1 MTKPKKLSKFTL
13 VLISPLLLAV
23 WILGYLTTWLS
34 EKERK
39 TILHQA
45 SIIHGSTCTY
55 HLQQNEE
62 SMKCSKP

>member
-23 WILGYLTTWLS
+23 WILGWLTFWLG
-34 EKERK
+34 ERERK
-39 TILHQA
+39 TILRRALIVQ
-45 SIIHGSTCTY
+45 GSTCIY

-62 SMKCSKP
+62 SMK